1 MDRTALRISNGAA
14 VVRSSGR
21 SARTWLAGA
30 TAMLGACVLSA
41 PVWAQ
46 AWPARSIRVIVPF
59 PPGQTADLVTRLITE
74 PLGVALGRQMI
85 VDNRPGA
92 GTLIG
97 TEMGAKA
104 APDGYTILA
113 GGSSAL
119 GINPHLY
126 SKIGYDTL
134 RDFAPIT
141 IIHNTIFVFCV
152 NQALPVKSIPELVAL
167 AKRRPDEVTYGSSG
181 PGTPQHLAMALFGS
195 RAGIKL
201 THVPYK
207 GAVASLTDLIAGQ
220 ISIVAE
226 GTPTVMPYVKAG
238 KIRPLAVSS
247 AERSPFMPELP
258 SLQQLGFAGYEVLG
272 WTSFVAPTGT
282 PEAIVERLSSES
294 IRIINSPEVKK
305 RLFEWGL
312 GALGYTRERSSAFL
326 KSELAK
332 WGEAVRISGA
342 RIE

>member
-1 MDRTALRISNGAA
+1 MKRLPSNTVRRRAGRCVGTALLCC
-14 VVRSSGR
+14 V
-21 SARTWLAGA
+21 
-30 TAMLGACVLSA
+30 LGAPA
-41 PVWAQ
+41 FAQ
-46 AWPARSIRVIVPF
+46 QWPARPVRVIVPF
-59 PPGQTADLVTRLITE
+59 PPGQTADIVTRLITE
-74 PLGVALGRQMI
+74 PLSTVLGKQVV

-119 GINPHLY
+119 TINPHIY
-126 SKIGYDTL
+126 KTIGYDTL

-152 NQALPVKSIPELVAL
+152 TPSLPVKNIPELVAL
-167 AKRRPDEVTYGSSG
+167 AKRRPEELTYGSSG
-181 PGTPQHLAMALFGS
+181 SGTPQHLAMALFAS
-195 RAGIKL
+195 MANVKM

-220 ISIVAE
+220 ISVVAE
-226 GTPTVMPYVKAG
+226 GNPTVTPYIKAG

-247 AERSPFMPELP
+247 AERSPFTPELLT
-258 SLQQLGFAGYEVLG
+258 LQEYGFKGYEILG
-272 WTSFVAPTGT
+272 WTALVAPTGT
-282 PEAIVERLSSES
+282 PEPILERLSTES
-294 IRIINSPEVKK
+294 IRIINSPEVRK
-305 RLFEWGL
+305 RLNELGL
-312 GALGYTRERSSAFL
+312 GALGYSRERSATFL
-326 KSELAK
+326 KRELAK

-342 RIE
+342 RQE

>member
-1 MDRTALRISNGAA
+1 MNKIVTRIAGRAPGRCIRAFLAHEFIRTKVL
-14 VVRSSGR
+14 VMLYCV
-21 SARTWLAGA
+21 
-30 TAMLGACVLSA
+30 LGAPA
-41 PVWAQ
+41 FAQ
-46 AWPARSIRVIVPF
+46 PWPAKPIRVIVPF
-59 PPGQTADLVTRLITE
+59 PPGQTADIVTRLITE
-74 PLGVALGRQMI
+74 PLSTVLGRQII

-119 GINPHLY
+119 TINPHLY
-126 SKIGYDTL
+126 RSIGYETL

-152 NQALPVKSIPELVAL
+152 NLALPVRNVPELVAL

-181 PGTPQHLAMALFGS
+181 PGTPQHLAMALF
-195 RAGIKL
+195 AAKTDIKL

-207 GAVASLTDLIAGQ
+207 GAIASLTDLIAGQ
-220 ISIVAE
+220 ISAVAE
-226 GTPTVMPYVKAG
+226 GTPTVMPHIKAG
-238 KIRPLAVSS
+238 KIRPIAVSS
-247 AERSPFMPELP
+247 SERSPFMPDIPTLHEHGLK
-258 SLQQLGFAGYEVLG
+258 GYEVLG
-272 WTSFVAPTGT
+272 WTAFVAPTGT
-282 PEAIVERLSSES
+282 PQPILDRLSTET
-294 IRIINSPEVKK
+294 IKIINSPDVKK
-305 RLFEWGL
+305 RLYEWGL
-312 GALGYTRERSSAFL
+312 GALGYSRERSAAYL

-342 RIE
+342 RLD